1 MKVPFLFRQ
10 ALLAAVAGMG
20 LALGLTLPA
29 RSLTAD
35 EAEKVATVLVDLS
48 GDLGAFAY
56 DEDEADRIFEEDA
69 ALNARIAA
77 AGFSRESWQSAV
89 DETFRGYL
97 AAIPTDVF
105 SARLTQIMQGV
116 EAVSKLTDEQ
126 KAEMLPWIEE
136 KIAEIQL
143 LRAEGAPFADTVR
156 PHAAKIE
163 AVFETGLVP
172 SE

>member
-10 ALLAAVAGMG
+10 AVLAAIAGMG

-35 EAEKVATVLVDLS
+35 EAEKVAAVLVDLS

-56 DEDEADRIFEEDA
+56 DDEEAGRIFEEDA
-69 ALNARIAA
+69 ALNGRIVA
-77 AGFSRESWQSAV
+77 AGFSRESWRSAV

-97 AAIPTDVF
+97 ASIPTDVF
-105 SARLTQIMQGV
+105 SAHLTEVMQGV
-116 EAVSKLTDEQ
+116 GTAKLTAEQ
-126 KAEMLPWIEE
+126 KAELLPWIEE

-143 LRAEGAPFADTVR
+143 LRAEGAPFAETVR
-156 PHAAKIE
+156 PHAAQIE
-163 AVFETGLVP
+163 AVFETGLP